1 MRTRHYVLGTL
12 GATLLVGLPL
22 AFSYRCSKRADDSKP
37 TARSIKWRV
46 TPSAGGS
53 SSPIAPP
60 QRRAE
65 ELCEALHVLPGR
77 RVAQCCGTPQSRF
90 FFEECV
96 RVSSQA
102 LLDRTIEISSSSV
115 TNCARAMAEALT
127 GCDWVKPGQP
137 LAPAACQGI
146 VQGRQREGQACRSS
160 LECHEGL
167 HCSGAASDGAGRC
180 TAPEPV
186 GAACGSGVDT
196 FATYALERHM
206 ETRHPTCKD
215 FCSVATHRC
224 APIPSEGAACEA
236 SVNCAFGQSCI
247 DGKCRAQGRQRAL
260 SSPGE
265 SCKSDF
271 DCRVGGCV
279 TRDDELN
286 VCGKQC
292 AVSLQR
298 TL

>member
-1 MRTRHYVLGTL
+1 MRTQTYVFGALGV
-12 GATLLVGLPL
+12 TLLVGLPL
-22 AFSYRCSKRADDSKP
+22 AFFYRCSNRTDPSEHKS
-37 TARSIKWRV
+37 RSIKWSV
-46 TPSAGGS
+46 SPSSGGS

-60 QRRAE
+60 QRLAE

-77 RVAQCCGTPQSRF
+77 RVAQCCGTPPSRF
-90 FFEECV
+90 FYEECV
-96 RVSSQA
+96 RVTSQA
-102 LLDRTIEISSSSV
+102 LLERTIEISSTSLAS
-115 TNCARAMAEALT
+115 CARATTEALT

-146 VQGRQREGQACRSS
+146 VQGRQREGQVCRSS
-160 LECHEGL
+160 LECHDGL
-167 HCSGAASDGAGRC
+167 HCSRAESDGAGRC
-180 TAPEPV
+180 AAPEPV
-186 GAACGSGVDT
+186 GTACGSGVDT
-196 FATYALERHM
+196 FATYALEHHI
-206 ETRHPTCKD
+206 ETRHPICKD

-224 APIPSEGAACEA
+224 APIPSEGAACQA
-236 SVNCAFGQSCI
+236 SVNCAPGQSCSA
-247 DGKCRAQGRQRAL
+247 GKCSTEGVQRAL

-271 DCRVGGCV
+271 DCKVGGCV
-279 TRDDELN
+279 PHGDEPR